1 MRKLGREW
9 EGEVG
14 MVSTEVSITK
24 EKEVKREKV
33 ALSVAREALSFT
45 NPTRYSAGERITDW
59 RDFLL

>member
-1 MRKLGREW
+1 MRKMGREW

-45 NPTRYSAGERITDW
+45 NPTRYSAGERITD
-59 RDFLL
+59 